1 MQLKTQST
9 AQQGDVII
17 VTCWDKAMLNRRV
30 EFDSLKKKLRSI
42 TSAGNEC
49 HEWLKQVIEAS

>member
-30 EFDSLKKKLRSI
+30 GKNFAALHQQEM
-42 TSAGNEC
+42 SAMTD
-49 HEWLKQVIEAS
+49 